1 MPDTNCR
8 RRGPGFSGKPP
19 LETSKSY
26 RGLYENDILRLKSFK
41 NLSNYIQV
49 DDVTD
54 VSRLEGFTLDK
65 YILTK
70 ENICYEEHKQPCT
83 ACIGLLSVAKQILD
97 EGFIKLNEAFAMST
111 PGVKYKAKDAKRKL
125 LQMPLAALKIKESKT
140 YTIYLVS
147 KDTNLQLTRSLLK
160 RKDWGSQNTGMQ
172 MSASLVKE
180 LLSATD
186 SDAERER
193 LTYGIVKSSGLSH
206 TKLRQLYGFENL
218 KRRQDKVENALREM
232 REIREAV
239 ASIASIQEKAVLQ
252 SFGIEVESDEDLE
265 HDESET
271 DTDADGEEDSALNAV
286 ENTSLS
292 ELIPATL
299 NESEDR
305 LVSETDSAFNVSE
318 IGLAPSQNTDIG
330 DMAHQFSLSKEITES
345 ACYQNSHQLMDIL
358 KSCELNWFSFVEVIK
373 EKMKDYS
380 KEAIDQLL
388 LDFSGQLHL
397 FNLDEREEL
406 IIEQSR
412 QAFLLA
418 RRLDENNSDADD
430 EAVLSEAEEMEVDWG
445 NIHDPLQKEAQSAI
459 IQKIRNLRL
468 GAKRKAAKKI
478 AEERF
483 LRRRRGKNVSK
494 ILKECPD
501 IGQTIEN
508 YVKSAGAGADSWR
521 RTGVLTFDGNRKVQ
535 KKPTF
540 SRIKEHLEM
549 VYNRKFGYGTVVE
562 LCVARNK
569 RRKSST
575 RYRGLAR
582 VTCRRARKGFTLRYN
597 PDQHWSAAFYRSLDA
612 LHLRDGNDILNINRD
627 DQAGFRLDTL
637 ATHNKRATLCIAEE
651 VPLTTKSDYVNKYPS
666 TLQTTSYN
674 FLGTGTTAEICAGVV
689 KAVPVH
695 SKNPA
700 QHFNDLN
707 EIETYL
713 DVQPAFF
720 NCLSG
725 ERKTKVCVR
734 VDGGHDEG
742 PTHKEVQFWWTC
754 YHLDKASRVL
764 ILTTPTRDSG
774 SSNKNRVELQ
784 NGCLALAHS
793 NLFIPSTLNGSCLDS
808 QSGNVD
814 EGKLKQNLSDAIDVY
829 ISRVNKCPCADTV
842 VHLYKGTESSEIQ
855 GLRTMVKTFLKGK
868 PSLKKKLKE
877 EHPKE
882 YQRIED
888 VWNLRARHLV
898 PGLPDKYVFHLTCCY
913 QDECIHPL
921 CKDGRPAVE
930 PTWYPGG
937 PPLSFTPLPVPDP
950 KR

>member
-569 RRKSST
+569 RVRRKSST

-689 KAVPVH
+689 KAVPLH

-734 VDGGHDEG
+734 FDGGHDEG

-764 ILTTPTRDSG
+764 ILTTRDSG

>member
-271 DTDADGEEDSALNAV
+271 DTDADREEDSALNAV

-418 RRLDENNSDADD
+418 RRLDENNCDADD

-689 KAVPVH
+689 KAVPLH

-764 ILTTPTRDSG
+764 ILTTRDSG

-868 PSLKKKLKE
+868 LSLKKKLKE

>member
-41 NLSNYIQV
+41 NLSNYVQV

-147 KDTNLQLTRSLLK
+147 KGTNLQLTRSLLK

-689 KAVPVH
+689 KAVPLH

-764 ILTTPTRDSG
+764 ILTTRDSG

>member
-41 NLSNYIQV
+41 NLSNYVQV

-125 LQMPLAALKIKESKT
+125 LQTPLAALKIKESKT
-140 YTIYLVS
+140 HTIYLVS

-689 KAVPVH
+689 KAVPLH

-764 ILTTPTRDSG
+764 ILTTRDSG

>member
-1 MPDTNCR
+1 MPDTNCK

-388 LDFSGQLHL
+388 LDFNGQLHL

-582 VTCRRARKGFTLRYN
+582 VTCRRAIKGFTLRYN

-689 KAVPVH
+689 KAVPLH

-720 NCLSG
+720 NSLSG

-764 ILTTPTRDSG
+764 ILTTRDSG

-868 PSLKKKLKE
+868 PSLKTKLKE

>member
-1 MPDTNCR
+1 MPDTNCK

-26 RGLYENDILRLKSFK
+26 RGRYENDILRLKSFK

-97 EGFIKLNEAFAMST
+97 EGFIKLNEAFTMST

-180 LLSATD
+180 LLSATE

-252 SFGIEVESDEDLE
+252 SFGIEVGSDKDLE

-582 VTCRRARKGFTLRYN
+582 VTCRRARKGFTLKYN

-689 KAVPVH
+689 KAVPLH

-764 ILTTPTRDSG
+764 ILTTRDSG

>member
-1 MPDTNCR
+1 MPDTNCKQ
-8 RRGPGFSGKPP
+8 RGPGFSGKPP
-19 LETSKSY
+19 LKTCKSY

-140 YTIYLVS
+140 YTVYLVS
-147 KDTNLQLTRSLLK
+147 KETNLQLTRSLLK
-160 RKDWGSQNTGMQ
+160 RKDWGFQNTGMQ

-180 LLSATD
+180 LLSATE

-218 KRRQDKVENALREM
+218 KRRQDRVENVLREM

-271 DTDADGEEDSALNAV
+271 DTDADGEEDSALNVV

-305 LVSETDSAFNVSE
+305 LVSETDGAFNVSE

-330 DMAHQFSLSKEITES
+330 DMAHQFSLGKEITES

-397 FNLDEREEL
+397 FNLEEREEL

-418 RRLDENNSDADD
+418 RRFDENNSDADD

-459 IQKIRNLRL
+459 VQKIRNLRL

-540 SRIKEHLEM
+540 SRIKEHVEM

-569 RRKSST
+569 RRKSSI

-637 ATHNKRATLCIAEE
+637 ATHNKRATFCIAEE

-689 KAVPVH
+689 KAVPLH

-707 EIETYL
+707 KIETYL

-764 ILTTPTRDSG
+764 ILTTRDSG

-814 EGKLKQNLSDAIDVY
+814 EDKLKQNLSDAIDVY

-898 PGLPDKYVFHLTCCY
+898 PGLPGKYVFHLTCCY

>member
-1 MPDTNCR
+1 MPDTNCK

-19 LETSKSY
+19 LETSRSY

-140 YTIYLVS
+140 NTIYLVS

-180 LLSATD
+180 LLSATE

-445 NIHDPLQKEAQSAI
+445 NIHDPLQKEAQSAN

-582 VTCRRARKGFTLRYN
+582 VTCRRARKGFTLRYS

-689 KAVPVH
+689 KAVPLH

-764 ILTTPTRDSG
+764 ILTTRDSG

>member
-1 MPDTNCR
+1 M
-8 RRGPGFSGKPP
+8 
-19 LETSKSY
+19 
-26 RGLYENDILRLKSFK
+26 
-41 NLSNYIQV
+41 
-49 DDVTD
+49 
-54 VSRLEGFTLDK
+54 
-65 YILTK
+65 
-70 ENICYEEHKQPCT
+70 
-83 ACIGLLSVAKQILD
+83 
-97 EGFIKLNEAFAMST
+97 
-111 PGVKYKAKDAKRKL
+111 
-125 LQMPLAALKIKESKT
+125 
-140 YTIYLVS
+140 
-147 KDTNLQLTRSLLK
+147 
-160 RKDWGSQNTGMQ
+160 
-172 MSASLVKE
+172 
-180 LLSATD
+180 
-186 SDAERER
+186 
-193 LTYGIVKSSGLSH
+193 
-206 TKLRQLYGFENL
+206 
-218 KRRQDKVENALREM
+218 
-232 REIREAV
+232 
-239 ASIASIQEKAVLQ
+239 
-252 SFGIEVESDEDLE
+252 
-265 HDESET
+265 
-271 DTDADGEEDSALNAV
+271 
-286 ENTSLS
+286 
-292 ELIPATL
+292 

-373 EKMKDYS
+373 EKMKDYT

-388 LDFSGQLHL
+388 LNFSGLLHL
-397 FNLDEREEL
+397 FNLEEREEL

-459 IQKIRNLRL
+459 VQKIRNLRL

-508 YVKSAGAGADSWR
+508 YLKS
-521 RTGVLTFDGNRKVQ
+521 
-535 KKPTF
+535 
-540 SRIKEHLEM
+540 
-549 VYNRKFGYGTVVE
+549 GYGTVE

-569 RRKSST
+569 RRKSSIC
-575 RYRGLAR
+575 YRGLAR

-597 PDQHWSAAFYRSLDA
+597 PDQDWSAAFYRSLDA
-612 LHLRDGNDILNINRD
+612 LHLRDGNDILNFNRD
-627 DQAGFRLDTL
+627 DQAGFRLDML
-637 ATHNKRATLCIAEE
+637 ATHNKHATLCIAEE
-651 VPLTTKSDYVNKYPS
+651 VALTTKSDYVNKYPS

-689 KAVPVH
+689 KALPLH
-695 SKNPA
+695 SKNPTP
-700 QHFNDLN
+700 HFNDLN

-742 PTHKEVQFWWTC
+742 PAHKEVQFWWTC

-764 ILTTPTRDSG
+764 ILTTRDSG

-829 ISRVNKCPCADTV
+829 ISRVNKCPCAVTV

-855 GLRTMVKTFLKGK
+855 GLRTMMKTFLKGK

-888 VWNLRARHLV
+888 VWNLRACHLV

-913 QDECIHPL
+913 RDECIYPL

-937 PPLSFTPLPVPDP
+937 PPLSFTPLPLPDP

>member
-8 RRGPGFSGKPP
+8 RRGRGFSGKPP

-41 NLSNYIQV
+41 NLSNYVQV

-689 KAVPVH
+689 KAVPLH

-764 ILTTPTRDSG
+764 ILTTRDSG

-855 GLRTMVKTFLKGK
+855 GLRTTVKTFLKGK

>member
-41 NLSNYIQV
+41 SLSNYIQV

-70 ENICYEEHKQPCT
+70 ENLCYEEHKQPCT

-292 ELIPATL
+292 ELIPASL

-318 IGLAPSQNTDIG
+318 IGLAPSQNTDLG

-651 VPLTTKSDYVNKYPS
+651 VTLTTKSDYVNKYPS

-689 KAVPVH
+689 KAVPLH

-764 ILTTPTRDSG
+764 ILTTRDSG

-930 PTWYPGG
+930 PT
-937 PPLSFTPLPVPDP
+937 
-950 KR
+950 

>member
-689 KAVPVH
+689 KAVPLH

-764 ILTTPTRDSG
+764 ILTTRDSG

>member
-1 MPDTNCR
+1 MPDTNCK

-19 LETSKSY
+19 LETSKTY

-140 YTIYLVS
+140 YTTYLVS

-180 LLSATD
+180 LLSATE

-345 ACYQNSHQLMDIL
+345 ACYQNSHKLMDIL

-430 EAVLSEAEEMEVDWG
+430 EAVPSEAEEMEVDWG
-445 NIHDPLQKEAQSAI
+445 NIHDLLQKEAQSAI

-689 KAVPVH
+689 KAVPLH

-764 ILTTPTRDSG
+764 ILTTRDSG

>member
-1 MPDTNCR
+1 MPDTNCK

-70 ENICYEEHKQPCT
+70 ENICYEERKQPCT

-97 EGFIKLNEAFAMST
+97 EGFIKLNETFAMST

-147 KDTNLQLTRSLLK
+147 KETNLELTRSLLK

-180 LLSATD
+180 LLSATE

-397 FNLDEREEL
+397 FNLEEREEL

-418 RRLDENNSDADD
+418 RRLDENNSDPDD

-459 IQKIRNLRL
+459 VQKIRNLRL

-508 YVKSAGAGADSWR
+508 YVKSAGAGAAVGAGQVSSPLMVIVKYR
-521 RTGVLTFDGNRKVQ
+521 RNQRLAGLKNIWKWYTIESLGTVQLLNFVWLETSDGSHPYAIGVLQESHAEGQEKD
-535 KKPTF
+535 
-540 SRIKEHLEM
+540 SR
-549 VYNRKFGYGTVVE
+549 
-562 LCVARNK
+562 
-569 RRKSST
+569 
-575 RYRGLAR
+575 
-582 VTCRRARKGFTLRYN
+582 
-597 PDQHWSAAFYRSLDA
+597 
-612 LHLRDGNDILNINRD
+612 
-627 DQAGFRLDTL
+627 
-637 ATHNKRATLCIAEE
+637 
-651 VPLTTKSDYVNKYPS
+651 
-666 TLQTTSYN
+666 
-674 FLGTGTTAEICAGVV
+674 
-689 KAVPVH
+689 
-695 SKNPA
+695 
-700 QHFNDLN
+700 
-707 EIETYL
+707 
-713 DVQPAFF
+713 
-720 NCLSG
+720 
-725 ERKTKVCVR
+725 
-734 VDGGHDEG
+734 
-742 PTHKEVQFWWTC
+742 
-754 YHLDKASRVL
+754 
-764 ILTTPTRDSG
+764 
-774 SSNKNRVELQ
+774 
-784 NGCLALAHS
+784 
-793 NLFIPSTLNGSCLDS
+793 
-808 QSGNVD
+808 
-814 EGKLKQNLSDAIDVY
+814 
-829 ISRVNKCPCADTV
+829 
-842 VHLYKGTESSEIQ
+842 
-855 GLRTMVKTFLKGK
+855 
-868 PSLKKKLKE
+868 
-877 EHPKE
+877 
-882 YQRIED
+882 
-888 VWNLRARHLV
+888 
-898 PGLPDKYVFHLTCCY
+898 
-913 QDECIHPL
+913 
-921 CKDGRPAVE
+921 
-930 PTWYPGG
+930 
-937 PPLSFTPLPVPDP
+937 
-950 KR
+950 

>member
-521 RTGVLTFDGNRKVQ
+521 RTGVFTFDGNRKVQ

-689 KAVPVH
+689 KAVPLH

-764 ILTTPTRDSG
+764 ILTTRDSG

>member
-271 DTDADGEEDSALNAV
+271 DTDADREEDSALNAV

-689 KAVPVH
+689 KAVPLH

-764 ILTTPTRDSG
+764 ILTTRDSG

>member
-1 MPDTNCR
+1 MPDTNCKQ
-8 RRGPGFSGKPP
+8 RGPGFSGKPP
-19 LETSKSY
+19 VKTCKSY

-83 ACIGLLSVAKQILD
+83 ACIGFLSVAKQILD

-147 KDTNLQLTRSLLK
+147 KETNLELTRSLLK
-160 RKDWGSQNTGMQ
+160 RKDWGFQNTGMQ

-180 LLSATD
+180 LLSATE

-218 KRRQDKVENALREM
+218 KRRQDRVENVLREM

-271 DTDADGEEDSALNAV
+271 DTDADGEEDSALNVV

-305 LVSETDSAFNVSE
+305 LVSETGGAFNVSE

-330 DMAHQFSLSKEITES
+330 DMAHLFSLGKEITES

-397 FNLDEREEL
+397 FNLEEREEL

-459 IQKIRNLRL
+459 VQKIRNLRL

-569 RRKSST
+569 RRKSSI

-689 KAVPVH
+689 KAVPLH

-707 EIETYL
+707 KIETYL

-764 ILTTPTRDSG
+764 ILTTRDSG

-898 PGLPDKYVFHLTCCY
+898 PGLPGKYVFHLTCCY

-937 PPLSFTPLPVPDP
+937 PPLIFTPLPVPDP

>member
-180 LLSATD
+180 LLSATE

-689 KAVPVH
+689 KAVPLH

-764 ILTTPTRDSG
+764 ILTTRDSG

>member
-1 MPDTNCR
+1 MPDTNCKQ
-8 RRGPGFSGKPP
+8 RGPGFSGKPP
-19 LETSKSY
+19 LKTCKSY

-70 ENICYEEHKQPCT
+70 EDIYYEEHKQPCT

-147 KDTNLQLTRSLLK
+147 KETNLELTRSLLK
-160 RKDWGSQNTGMQ
+160 RKDWGFQNTGMQ

-180 LLSATD
+180 LLSATE

-218 KRRQDKVENALREM
+218 KRRQDRVENVLREM

-271 DTDADGEEDSALNAV
+271 DTDADGEEDSALNVV

-305 LVSETDSAFNVSE
+305 LVSETDGAFNVSE

-330 DMAHQFSLSKEITES
+330 DMAHQFSLGKEITES

-397 FNLDEREEL
+397 FNLEEREEL

-459 IQKIRNLRL
+459 VQKIRNLRL

-569 RRKSST
+569 RRKSSI

-689 KAVPVH
+689 KAVPLH

-707 EIETYL
+707 KIETYL

-764 ILTTPTRDSG
+764 ILTTRDSG

-898 PGLPDKYVFHLTCCY
+898 PGLPGKYVFHLTCCY

>member
-345 ACYQNSHQLMDIL
+345 ACYQNSHQLRDIL

-689 KAVPVH
+689 KAVPLH

-764 ILTTPTRDSG
+764 ILTTRDSG

>member
-125 LQMPLAALKIKESKT
+125 LQMPLTALKIKESKT

-689 KAVPVH
+689 KAVPLH

-764 ILTTPTRDSG
+764 ILTTRDSG

>member
-41 NLSNYIQV
+41 NLSNYVQV

-459 IQKIRNLRL
+459 IQKIKNLRL

-689 KAVPVH
+689 KAVPLH

-764 ILTTPTRDSG
+764 ILTTRDSG

-784 NGCLALAHS
+784 NGCVALAHS

-937 PPLSFTPLPVPDP
+937 PPLSFTPLPLPDP

>member
-1 MPDTNCR
+1 MPDTNCK

-180 LLSATD
+180 LLSATE
-186 SDAERER
+186 SDAERQR

-292 ELIPATL
+292 KLIPATL

-689 KAVPVH
+689 KAVPLH

-764 ILTTPTRDSG
+764 ILTTRDSG

>member
-1 MPDTNCR
+1 MPDTNCK

-180 LLSATD
+180 LLSATE

-388 LDFSGQLHL
+388 LDFSGQLYL

-549 VYNRKFGYGTVVE
+549 VYNKKFGYSTVVE

-637 ATHNKRATLCIAEE
+637 VTHNKRATLCIAEE

-689 KAVPVH
+689 KAVPLH

-764 ILTTPTRDSG
+764 ILTTRDSG

>member
-1 MPDTNCR
+1 
-8 RRGPGFSGKPP
+8 
-19 LETSKSY
+19 
-26 RGLYENDILRLKSFK
+26 
-41 NLSNYIQV
+41 
-49 DDVTD
+49 
-54 VSRLEGFTLDK
+54 
-65 YILTK
+65 
-70 ENICYEEHKQPCT
+70 
-83 ACIGLLSVAKQILD
+83 
-97 EGFIKLNEAFAMST
+97 
-111 PGVKYKAKDAKRKL
+111 
-125 LQMPLAALKIKESKT
+125 
-140 YTIYLVS
+140 
-147 KDTNLQLTRSLLK
+147 
-160 RKDWGSQNTGMQ
+160 MQ

-180 LLSATD
+180 LLSATE

-318 IGLAPSQNTDIG
+318 IELAPSQNTDIG

-380 KEAIDQLL
+380 EEAIDQLL

-397 FNLDEREEL
+397 FNLEEREEL

-689 KAVPVH
+689 KAVPLH

-764 ILTTPTRDSG
+764 ILTTRDSG

>member
-1 MPDTNCR
+1 MPDTNCK

-26 RGLYENDILRLKSFK
+26 RGLYENDILWLKSFK

-140 YTIYLVS
+140 NTIYLVS

-180 LLSATD
+180 LLSATE

-388 LDFSGQLHL
+388 LDFSGQLYL

-549 VYNRKFGYGTVVE
+549 VYNRKFGYSTVVE

-582 VTCRRARKGFTLRYN
+582 VTCRRARKGFTLRYS

-651 VPLTTKSDYVNKYPS
+651 VPLTIKSNYVNKYPS
-666 TLQTTSYN
+666 TLQTMSYN
-674 FLGTGTTAEICAGVV
+674 FLGTGTTAEICVGVV
-689 KAVPVH
+689 KAVPLH

-764 ILTTPTRDSG
+764 ILTTRDSG

-784 NGCLALAHS
+784 NGCLAVAHS

>member
-1 MPDTNCR
+1 MPDTNCK

-180 LLSATD
+180 LLSATE

-345 ACYQNSHQLMDIL
+345 ACSQNSHQLMDIL

-388 LDFSGQLHL
+388 LDFSGQLYL

-521 RTGVLTFDGNRKVQ
+521 RTGVLTLDGNRKVQ

-582 VTCRRARKGFTLRYN
+582 VTCRRARKGFTLRYS

-689 KAVPVH
+689 KAVPLH

-764 ILTTPTRDSG
+764 ILTTRDSG